1 MASATFANVDLRG
14 DLRVEDDA
22 EIEAEGSAEV
32 TEGAGV
38 NGHFDS
44 VV

>member
-14 DLRVEDDA
+14 DLRVDEDA
-22 EIEAEGSAEV
+22 TAEAEGSAEV

-38 NGHFDS
+38 NGHVDS

>member
-14 DLRVEDDA
+14 DLRVDE
-22 EIEAEGSAEV
+22 EVVAEGSAEV

-38 NGHFDS
+38 RGHLDS
-44 VV
+44 VVCG